1 VIDGSATDAVRG
13 GVAALAGPAARRP
26 LPPWTLT
33 AAAGAVAAVGF
44 GVLAGSPRPLVLM
57 AWAVVATCVAGVAVE
72 WGRGRIISLDVMV
85 YAFSGLT
92 FGARPLFLA
101 AHAGELG
108 SWDPAHTA
116 QQYLGNFRAQEIV
129 EFLSGR
135 YPGDVGA
142 LLVSAETI
150 GVVFLACFVIARIS
164 AARVRSAAPGAR
176 LFPRAPAEAHV
187 TAMIAGLALIGLAGQ
202 AYVISSVGGIGQALA
217 NLETQLTLRQSFLA
231 FVLANCAVVACLL
244 WAAFG
249 HLRGLAGLLFS
260 ALLLET
266 VVFAALTGSR
276 TRTFL
281 PVMGVAIVVHLCRRR
296 FRVREA
302 LAAILVAAMFAGM
315 FLTLRQV
322 SSDRPLSE
330 AVTSGLSNGASL
342 QVLANDHATFDALV
356 MMDAIVP
363 ERIGHQDGRR
373 MAAGFAAVLPSA
385 IFPEK
390 PQQGDV
396 WLRQQL
402 WGDSRQA
409 GRPYTF
415 PGELWLDFAW
425 PGLVIGALGLGFLC
439 ARLRQPD
446 RLTSPGQALVAGV
459 VGIAMWELLGG
470 TWSAGTGS
478 LIEYGLPLGLAAVI
492 ARRAAPA

>member
-1 VIDGSATDAVRG
+1 
-13 GVAALAGPAARRP
+13 
-26 LPPWTLT
+26 
-33 AAAGAVAAVGF
+33 
-44 GVLAGSPRPLVLM
+44 M
-57 AWAVVATCVAGVAVE
+57 AWAVVVTSAAGVAVE
-72 WGRGRIISLDVMV
+72 WSRGRIISLDVMV
-85 YAFSGLT
+85 YAFCGLT

-150 GVVFLACFVIARIS
+150 GVVFLACFVVGRIS
-164 AARVRSAAPGAR
+164 GAGLRPAAPGAR
-176 LFPRAPAEAHV
+176 LFPRAPAEEHL
-187 TAMIAGLALIGLAGQ
+187 TAMIAGLVVVGLAGQ

-217 NLETQLTLRQSFLA
+217 NLETQLTLRQSFAA

-249 HLRGLAGLLFS
+249 RLRGAAGALFC

-302 LAAILVAAMFAGM
+302 LVAILLAAAFAGM

-322 SSDRPLSE
+322 SSDRPLGE
-330 AVTSGLSNGASL
+330 AVASGLSNGASL

-385 IFPEK
+385 VFPEK
-390 PQQGDV
+390 PEQGDV

-402 WGDSRQA
+402 WGEARQA

-425 PGLVIGALGLGFLC
+425 PGLAIGALGLGLLC
-439 ARLRQPD
+439 ARLRQPEG
-446 RLTSPGQALVAGV
+446 LTTPGQALVAGV

-478 LIEYGLPLGLAAVI
+478 LIEYGVPLTLAAVI
-492 ARRAAPA
+492 ARRVATA